1 MADFAEAREERAN
14 VRAASE
20 AAGKTAQ
27 AGAERVAALDRLAE
41 ERAAAAAPPAKP
53 TPAFEDSLF
62 AKRFARPIEPA
73 DAVAPAH
80 EQFFSLL
87 GELRVPVRA
96 GEVVHLAS
104 CISALLRMVILK
116 RELPLMNGKNVWM
129 RF

>member
-80 EQFFSLL
+80 EQQQQKQQHSVERQ
-87 GELRVPVRA
+87 GRRGA
-96 GEVVHLAS
+96 GGG
-104 CISALLRMVILK
+104 I
-116 RELPLMNGKNVWM
+116 
-129 RF
+129 